1 MHIHVHHGTKSTLG
15 PLVTRQERVLFV
27 LFIVRSLLFS
37 DLEARLLKQWWPQHW
52 LQDQT
57 QTSHS
62 CGSFLRFL
70 TLAETKKS
78 VNPKTP
84 QPELIETIFPAPCL
98 AFPAFQVVFFTTSKS
113 LEVTPVTSR
122 EARDPGDQPRNRRR
136 RWSTDTLR
144 DHRRVENWRGPLQ
157 SSSGTE
163 GSPKWHLW
171 TPSGL
176 EPPWAYY
183 LSAPP
188 SWLQQYLSTQE
199 IYWVEHVAQEIHPL
213 KDI

>member
-98 AFPAFQVVFFTTSKS
+98 AFPAFQVVFFTTLKPWRSHPWHP
-113 LEVTPVTSR
+113 VRPVTQATSLGTVADDDQR
-122 EARDPGDQPRNRRR
+122 TLCETIDALKTGEDRFNHPQARRDRQNDTFELPVVWSPLELIIYQHLHHGSNSISVHRKSIESSTSLRRF
-136 RWSTDTLR
+136 
-144 DHRRVENWRGPLQ
+144 
-157 SSSGTE
+157 
-163 GSPKWHLW
+163 
-171 TPSGL
+171 
-176 EPPWAYY
+176 
-183 LSAPP
+183 
-188 SWLQQYLSTQE
+188 
-199 IYWVEHVAQEIHPL
+199 IH
-213 KDI
+213 